1 VSQWVCSCLVLILF
15 LTQVG
20 FAQTKVSSEEIC
32 AVGEVAVCAHLHF
45 SSTPNSLSESS
56 FLLHLKVPEDQSIE
70 NLNVDLW
77 MNMEGSVGHG
87 SAPVTIKKVSDN
99 HFQISNAWFVMM
111 GVWQVKINLLVS
123 QQSYLVSQQSYQI
136 SIPVLIKN

>member
-1 VSQWVCSCLVLILF
+1 MSHLVCSCCVLILC
-15 LTQVG
+15 LTQVS

-32 AVGEVAVCAHLHF
+32 TVGEVEVCAHLHF

-56 FLLHLKVPEDQSIE
+56 FRLHLKVPEDQSIE

-77 MNMEGSVGHG
+77 MNMEGSMGHG
-87 SAPVTIKKVSDN
+87 SAPVAIKKVSDN

-111 GVWQVKINLLVS
+111 GVWQVRINLMVN
-123 QQSYLVSQQSYQI
+123 QQSYLI
-136 SIPVLIKN
+136 SIPVTIKN

>member
-1 VSQWVCSCLVLILF
+1 MSQFTRSFFVLILF

-32 AVGEVAVCAHLHF
+32 ALGDASVCAHLHF

-87 SAPVTIKKVSDN
+87 SAPVAIKKVSAN

-111 GVWQVKINLLVS
+111 GVWQVRINFIVN
-123 QQSYLVSQQSYQI
+123 QQSYLI
-136 SIPVLIKN
+136 SIPVIIEN